1 MKSKDFVEKY
11 LIENVQSLLEGQQ
24 YYPLFVFAALGI
36 ETLGAVIDN
45 KPIRTRNQSK
55 YRFGTALFKL
65 FPNQYGF
72 INKKA
77 FLYEALRN
85 HSAHNLLP
93 SSQLMLLN
101 NNNGTIRHL
110 EPRGEKVA
118 FIIETFAKDFL
129 EACHKAIKLI
139 DDGEVRMKHV
149 EI

>member
-1 MKSKDFVEKY
+1 MKSKEFVEKY
-11 LIENVQSLLEGQQ
+11 LIENVQSLLDEKQ
-24 YYPLFVFAALGI
+24 YYPLFVYAALGV

-93 SSQLMLLN
+93 SSKIMLLN
-101 NNNGTIRHL
+101 ENNGTIRHL
-110 EPRGEKVA
+110 EPRGEKVS
-118 FIIETFAKDFL
+118 FIIEDFAKDFIK
-129 EACHKAIKLI
+129 ACNTAIKMI
-139 DDGEVRMKHV
+139 DEGETRMKNIEV
-149 EI
+149 